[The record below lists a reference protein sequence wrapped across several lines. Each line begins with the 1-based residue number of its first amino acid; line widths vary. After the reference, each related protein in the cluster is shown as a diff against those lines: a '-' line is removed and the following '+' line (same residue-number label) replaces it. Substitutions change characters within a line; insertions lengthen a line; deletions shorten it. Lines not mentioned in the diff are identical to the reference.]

1 MAAEHGAEDHG
12 SPGADR
18 TAGAVRLPPGVEE
31 DSHEGDEVVEPA
43 ACGLQSRPRE
53 ERVRPVSFSFYCIS
67 SPFISF
73 WLLLSTKILDL

>member
-31 DSHEGDEVVEPA
+31 DEVVEPA

-67 SPFISF
+67 SPCISF
-73 WLLLSTKILDL
+73 WLFLSTKILDL